1 MTKISCRNAGI
12 VPRVRRYLWTRAVRI
27 FSLLSLLI
35 SWRLRIFRMNL
46 LRLSCYQ
53 GRTNQNRQA
62 LYQHQPLLLFLVGLD
77 CQRWC
82 YLRFCNLQNAQKGRP
97 SHPPNPGAPRRALSQ
112 TRSQRELSDS
122 LIPHLR
128 GVPRLPFT
136 ARIGRARFYNVP
148 SELARYFFRDG
159 G

>member
-1 MTKISCRNAGI
+1 MQECRDEDI
-12 VPRVRRYLWTRAVRI
+12 VPKDRHSAESSALLWTRAVRI

-82 YLRFCNLQNAQKGRP
+82 YLRFCNLQNAQKGKFLTRP
-97 SHPPNPGAPRRALSQ
+97 
-112 TRSQRELSDS
+112 T
-122 LIPHLR
+122 
-128 GVPRLPFT
+128 
-136 ARIGRARFYNVP
+136 
-148 SELARYFFRDG
+148 LARRDAPCTTQG
-159 G
+159 RIENLPTPYTLLKGSGRGCPLLRASMIFPS